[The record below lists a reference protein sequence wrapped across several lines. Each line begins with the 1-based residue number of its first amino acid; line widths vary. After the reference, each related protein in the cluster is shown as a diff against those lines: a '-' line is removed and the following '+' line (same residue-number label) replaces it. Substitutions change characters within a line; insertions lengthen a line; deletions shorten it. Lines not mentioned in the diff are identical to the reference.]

1 MQNSTL
7 IVGALQ
13 SILIWMSHHVVEIII
28 FLSVFVEVSKIK
40 FKPLSALFKF
50 IFKPIHNEIE
60 EMREEFKKE
69 IKDLKDDLTTQIE
82 SIREDQEK
90 EKHAIDELIYSNEM
104 AEISRIRWSII
115 EFSNSLTNGQ
125 LHVRD
130 EYRHIKDEYK
140 KYERLVE
147 KYDLENG
154 IVTEEIDKIE
164 KHYLENKNNPSVYF

>member
-7 IVGALQ
+7 FVGGLQ
-13 SILIWMSHHVVEIII
+13 AVLTFMSHHVVEIII
-28 FLSVFVEVSKIK
+28 LLSLFVEVSKIK
-40 FKPLSALFKF
+40 IKPLSALVRF
-50 IFKPIHNEIE
+50 IFKPIRTEIE
-60 EMREEFKKE
+60 QLREEVKTD
-69 IKDLKDDLTTQIE
+69 IKDLKDDLTAQID
-82 SIREDQEK
+82 SLREDQEK
-90 EKHAIDELIYSNEM
+90 EKEAIDELIYSNEM

-154 IVTEEIDKIE
+154 IVSEEIDKIT
-164 KHYLENKNNPSVYF
+164 KHYEENKNTPSVYF